1 MKRWMWI
8 PSVLFAAS
16 LAAQDRSARPVE
28 WPYYGGDPGG
38 TRHSTLTDINA
49 GNVKQLQQAWQWKH
63 WERRSRSTTRSP
75 DNLKRRR

>member
-8 PSVLFAAS
+8 PSVLLAAS

-38 TRHSTLTDINA
+38 TRHSTLT
-49 GNVKQLQQAWQWKH
+49 
-63 WERRSRSTTRSP
+63 
-75 DNLKRRR
+75 